1 MWKVLMSLYRVTDK
15 LWDNTDLG
23 ITRQTY
29 KDGLTLIGF
38 DVDPTLSSD
47 FRYIGVSKVGHT
59 RLELKFH
66 QEITEPLVLVVYA
79 TFPGI
84 VEINESQVV
93 EPTPIYDLF
102 SKEEVNKN

>member
-1 MWKVLMSLYRVTDK
+1 M
-15 LWDNTDLG
+15 G

-38 DVDPTLSSD
+38 DVDPTSSSD

-66 QEITEPLVLVVYA
+66 MEITGPLVLIVYA

-84 VEINESQVV
+84 VEINEARVV
-93 EPTPIYDLF
+93 EPSPIMIYF
-102 SKEEVNKN
+102 QRK